1 MWKIEHI
8 FDGDYG
14 CEERVQPVVVV
25 TLKNEEGEKQ
35 QVTVSDE
42 WLTERNL
49 DTGSV
54 WPEKYSIQSKG
65 E

>member
-8 FDGDYG
+8 FDGEYG

-25 TLKNEEGEKQ
+25 TLKNEEGEKR

-49 DTGSV
+49 DT
-54 WPEKYSIQSKG
+54 
-65 E
+65 